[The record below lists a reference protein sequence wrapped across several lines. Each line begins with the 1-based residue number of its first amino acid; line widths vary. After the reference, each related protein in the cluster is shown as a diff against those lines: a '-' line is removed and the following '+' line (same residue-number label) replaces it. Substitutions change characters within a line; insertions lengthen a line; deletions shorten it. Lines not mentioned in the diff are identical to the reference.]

1 VRKLAPSGGWQ
12 TTAAAVAW
20 RVVEEWRTNRRTRW
34 KTKKLYKRRTSV
46 TKRRDLQ
53 VQ

>member
-1 VRKLAPSGGWQ
+1 MTAGRRQQRQWRGGW
-12 TTAAAVAW
+12 W
-20 RVVEEWRTNRRTRW
+20 RRNRRTRW

-46 TKRRDLQ
+46 TRRRTLQ